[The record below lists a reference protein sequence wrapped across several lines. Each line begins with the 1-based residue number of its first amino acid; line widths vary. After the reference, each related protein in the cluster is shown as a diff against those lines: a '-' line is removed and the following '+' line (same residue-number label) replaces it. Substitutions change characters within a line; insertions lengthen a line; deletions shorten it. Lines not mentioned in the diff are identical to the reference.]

1 MPDDKTNTA
10 HKPFSDF
17 ISSLNADE
25 SSQSAIISFISQ
37 TDEMNF
43 YSALKALNQNPD
55 NLFYYSIP
63 EQDFYIAA
71 SGETFSKSFENI
83 ETLNQYSSEFTE
95 FRKRI
100 VHNFDSINYYP
111 PLFFYAAKFPSNKI
125 SDEWT
130 NFDPVKIFIPE
141 LILIRSKGK
150 YFSVVNIKSDSE
162 KNKKKLLVDEFKSIT
177 ELLQNLSADF
187 YPDKSKPAIKFL
199 RSENIGI
206 WKSKVNNLLSGIRN
220 KEFEKVVLSRSTE
233 FDISNDIEPSE
244 LAFLLDQKYP
254 ECFNFI
260 YKVKD
265 ATFFSA
271 SPEKLFILKNGEI
284 HTEALAGSIER
295 GNDTQEDKSFES
307 ALIKSSKDVDEHVL
321 VIDHLKY
328 VLNNFCQSVIIDKV
342 PSLKKLSNIQHLHTT
357 LIGRLK
363 NGLDVFAIIK
373 DIFPTPAVGGYP
385 VIPALKVIDEI
396 EDFDRGLFTGFIGWM
411 NIKND
416 CELVVSIRSG
426 LIIKNKLYVYAGCGI
441 VPGSDPEKEYEETQL
456 KAEVIISLF
465 NYEKKS

>member
-1 MPDDKTNTA
+1 MLADKTNTS
-10 HKPFSDF
+10 HKLFSNF
-17 ISSLNADE
+17 ILSLNDDE
-25 SSQSAIISFISQ
+25 MTESAIVSFISQ
-37 TDEMNF
+37 TGEINF

-71 SGETFSKSFENI
+71 TGETFSKSFENI
-83 ETLNQYSSEFTE
+83 KALNQYSTEFTE
-95 FRKRI
+95 FKKRI
-100 VHNFDSINYYP
+100 VHNFNSLNYYP

-125 SDEWT
+125 SEEWT
-130 NFDPVKIFIPE
+130 SFDPVRIFIPE

-150 YFSVVNIKSDSE
+150 YFNVVNIRSDSV
-162 KNKKKLLVDEFKSIT
+162 KNNKSLADEFKSIT
-177 ELLQNLSADF
+177 ESIQNLNGDF
-187 YPDKSKPAIKFL
+187 YPDKSKPVIKL
-199 RSENIGI
+199 LLSENIDV

-220 KEFEKVVLSRSTE
+220 KGFEKIVLSRSTE
-233 FDISNDIEPSE
+233 FGLSIDIEPSQ

-295 GNDTQEDKSFES
+295 GNDAMEDNSFAS
-307 ALIKSSKDVDEHVL
+307 ALIQSSKDVDEHVV
-321 VIDHLKY
+321 VIEHLKY
-328 VLNNFCQSVIIDKV
+328 VLNNFCQSVIIDNV

-357 LIGRLK
+357 LTGRLK
-363 NGLDVFAIIK
+363 NGLDVFAIIE

-396 EDFDRGLFTGFIGWM
+396 EDFNRGLFTGFIGWM
-411 NIKND
+411 NLKND
-416 CELVVSIRSG
+416 CEFVVSIRSG
-426 LIIKNKLYVYAGCGI
+426 LINKNKLYVYAGCGI
-441 VPGSDPEKEYEETQL
+441 VQGSDPEKEYEETQL
-456 KAEVIISLF
+456 KAEAIISIF
-465 NYEKKS
+465 NYENKS

>member
-1 MPDDKTNTA
+1 MLADKSNTS
-10 HKPFSDF
+10 HKLFSDF
-17 ISSLNADE
+17 ILSLNDDE
-25 SSQSAIISFISQ
+25 MNESAIISFISQ
-37 TDEMNF
+37 SGEINF
-43 YSALKALNQNPD
+43 YSALNAFNQNPD

-71 SGETFSKSFENI
+71 TGESFSKSFENI
-83 ETLNQYSSEFTE
+83 ETLNEYSSEFTE
-95 FRKRI
+95 FKKRI
-100 VHNFDSINYYP
+100 IHNFDRMNYYP
-111 PLFFYAAKFPSNKI
+111 PLFLYAAKFPSNKI
-125 SDEWT
+125 SEEWT
-130 NFDPVKIFIPE
+130 NFAPVKIFMPE

-150 YFSVVNIKSDSE
+150 YFNVVNVRKDSE
-162 KNKKKLLVDEFKSIT
+162 INKKLIIDEFKSIT
-177 ELLQNLSADF
+177 KSLLNLNTVFD
-187 YPDKSKPAIKFL
+187 PDNSKPSIKL
-199 RSENIGI
+199 SRSENIDV
-206 WKSKVNNLLSGIRN
+206 WKNKVNSILTGIRN
-220 KEFEKVVLSRSTE
+220 KEFEKIVLSRSTE
-233 FDISNDIEPSE
+233 FGLSIDIEPSQ

-271 SPEKLFILKNGEI
+271 SPEKLFILKEGEI

-295 GNDTQEDKSFES
+295 GNNDQEDKSFES
-307 ALIKSSKDVDEHVL
+307 TLIKSSKDADEHIV

-411 NIKND
+411 NLKND
-416 CELVVSIRSG
+416 CEFVVSIRSG
-426 LIIKNKLYVYAGCGI
+426 LINKNKLYVYAGCGI

-456 KAEVIISLF
+456 KAEAIISLF
-465 NYEKKS
+465 NYENKS